1 MLHIYFIKPYFPKKN
16 NSIIYNNVKY
26 NMGWFN
32 NNNNNDNNDNNND
45 NNNNDNKSNSSNN
58 IDWDAYDQ
66 LNNDKQQSPEER
78 GVIEAPANAE
88 TIIYESPDGQQYEI
102 SISDL
107 IEADDDNEI
116 KYTAPKNQ
124 DYYKLKSSYKKT
136 KKYITAIQ
144 SHRYFT
150 FSH

>member
-1 MLHIYFIKPYFPKKN
+1 
-16 NSIIYNNVKY
+16 
-26 NMGWFN
+26 MGWFN
-32 NNNNNDNNDNNND
+32 NNDNND
-45 NNNNDNKSNSSNN
+45 NNDNKSNSSNN

-66 LNNDKQQSPEER
+66 LNNDKQQSPEDR

>member
-1 MLHIYFIKPYFPKKN
+1 MLHIYFTKGYFPKKN
-16 NSIIYNNVKY
+16 NSIIHTNVKY
-26 NMGWFN
+26 NMSWFDN
-32 NNNNNDNNDNNND
+32 NGNNDTNDND
-45 NNNNDNKSNSSNN
+45 DNKSNSSNN

-66 LNNDKQQSPEER
+66 LNNDKQQEPEDR

-116 KYTAPKNQ
+116 KYTAPKHQNF
-124 DYYKLKSSYKKT
+124 YKLKSSYRKT
-136 KKYITAIQ
+136 KKYITTIK

>member
-1 MLHIYFIKPYFPKKN
+1 MLHIYFTKGYFPKKN
-16 NSIIYNNVKY
+16 NSIIHTNVKY
-26 NMGWFN
+26 NMSCF
-32 NNNNNDNNDNNND
+32 DNNG
-45 NNNNDNKSNSSNN
+45 NNDNKSNSSNN

-66 LNNDKQQSPEER
+66 LNNDKQQDPEDR
-78 GVIEAPANAE
+78 GVIEVPANAE

-116 KYTAPKNQ
+116 KYTAPKHQNF
-124 DYYKLKSSYKKT
+124 YKLKSSYKKT
-136 KKYITAIQ
+136 KKYITTIK

>member
-1 MLHIYFIKPYFPKKN
+1 MLHIYFINMYFPKKN
-16 NSIIYNNVKY
+16 NSIIYNNVKH

-32 NNNNNDNNDNNND
+32 NNDNND
-45 NNNNDNKSNSSNN
+45 NNDNKSNSSNN

-66 LNNDKQQSPEER
+66 LNNNKQQDPEDR

-107 IEADDDNEI
+107 IEADDDDEI

-136 KKYITAIQ
+136 KKYITTIK

>member
-1 MLHIYFIKPYFPKKN
+1 MGCIR
-16 NSIIYNNVKY
+16 SI
-26 NMGWFN
+26 
-32 NNNNNDNNDNNND
+32 
-45 NNNNDNKSNSSNN
+45 
-58 IDWDAYDQ
+58 
-66 LNNDKQQSPEER
+66 KQQDPEDR

-107 IEADDDNEI
+107 IEADDDDEI

-136 KKYITAIQ
+136 KKIYHYHKITPLFHIL
-144 SHRYFT
+144 SLNKKEKT
-150 FSH
+150 CKKMKS

>member
-1 MLHIYFIKPYFPKKN
+1 
-16 NSIIYNNVKY
+16 
-26 NMGWFN
+26 MGWFN
-32 NNNNNDNNDNNND
+32 NSNNNGNND
-45 NNNNDNKSNSSNN
+45 NNDNKSNSSNN
-58 IDWDAYDQ
+58 IDWDLYDQ
-66 LNNDKQQSPEER
+66 LNNNKQQDSEDR

-88 TIIYESPDGQQYEI
+88 TIIYESPDGQLYEI

-107 IEADDDNEI
+107 IEADDDDEI

-136 KKYITAIQ
+136 KKYITTIK
-144 SHRYFT
+144 SYRYFT

>member
-1 MLHIYFIKPYFPKKN
+1 MLHIYFTKPYFSKKN
-16 NSIIYNNVKY
+16 SSIIYNKIKY
-26 NMGWFN
+26 NMSWF
-32 NNNNNDNNDNNND
+32 NNNDNNDNN
-45 NNNNDNKSNSSNN
+45 DNKSNSSNSSNN

-66 LNNDKQQSPEER
+66 LNNNKQQDPEDR
-78 GVIEAPANAE
+78 GGIEAPANAE

-107 IEADDDNEI
+107 IEADDDDEI

-136 KKYITAIQ
+136 KKYITTIK

>member
-1 MLHIYFIKPYFPKKN
+1 M
-16 NSIIYNNVKY
+16 S
-26 NMGWFN
+26 WF
-32 NNNNNDNNDNNND
+32 NNNDNNDNN
-45 NNNNDNKSNSSNN
+45 DNKSNSSNSSNN

-66 LNNDKQQSPEER
+66 LNNNKQQDPEDR

-107 IEADDDNEI
+107 IEADDDDEI

-136 KKYITAIQ
+136 KKYITTIK

>member
-1 MLHIYFIKPYFPKKN
+1 MLHIYFTKWYFPKKN
-16 NSIIYNNVKY
+16 NSIIPTNVKY
-26 NMGWFN
+26 NMSWFN
-32 NNNNNDNNDNNND
+32 NNGNNDTNDTND
-45 NNNNDNKSNSSNN
+45 TNDNKSNSSNN

-66 LNNDKQQSPEER
+66 LNNDKQQDPEDR
-78 GVIEAPANAE
+78 GVIEVPANAE

-116 KYTAPKNQ
+116 KYTAPKHQNF
-124 DYYKLKSSYKKT
+124 YKLKSSYKKT
-136 KKYITAIQ
+136 KKYITTIK

>member
-1 MLHIYFIKPYFPKKN
+1 
-16 NSIIYNNVKY
+16 
-26 NMGWFN
+26 MGQFN

-116 KYTAPKNQ
+116 KYTTPRNQ

-136 KKYITAIQ
+136 KKYITAIKSQ
-144 SHRYFT
+144 RCFT

>member
-1 MLHIYFIKPYFPKKN
+1 MLHIYFIKLYFQKKN

-32 NNNNNDNNDNNND
+32 NNDNND
-45 NNNNDNKSNSSNN
+45 NNDNKSNSSNN

-66 LNNDKQQSPEER
+66 LNNDKQQSPEDR